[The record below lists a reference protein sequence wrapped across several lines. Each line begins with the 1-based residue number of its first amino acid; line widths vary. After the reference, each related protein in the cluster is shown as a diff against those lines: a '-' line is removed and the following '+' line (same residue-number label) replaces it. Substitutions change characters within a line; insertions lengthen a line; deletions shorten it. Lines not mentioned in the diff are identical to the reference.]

1 MKKIVILLLTL
12 FFSTFSYSGL
22 AQSDLNDS
30 LLPIERTTLQLLPA
44 IDSTLNRLEI
54 YDPALSNLHFGLG
67 FPGSAVRPIYF
78 ILPESCGVNPIFN
91 SYAPLLFSP
100 SNQSNFNFKK
110 PVTQIQYVIFPSIRT
125 EQYLDLFHSRNIG
138 KNLNLG
144 IKLRKIKSNGYY
156 LKQGSNIS
164 NVTAYISSKTKTGR
178 YLAYSSLAYNN
189 IVSIENGGV
198 QNDSLDY
205 SSRSIALQSLP
216 VYLEDAKNR
225 MSLWGGKIAQT
236 YNFGPIRNIS
246 TDTLIQKNRVIATSH
261 LYLELN
267 YSKQSLNYVDQFPLS
282 GFYENVF
289 KDSSQTN
296 DKFSQ
301 EKFES
306 DFSFAL
312 AEILK
317 NGNTRKFIPKVGIR
331 NETIAFET
339 SEFVR
344 TFTNTSAYLY
354 LKSNSKDVLRYAFQA
369 SYFIDGYNSKNYKVQ
384 ALIGRIIL
392 DSTKFVSKLD
402 LIGSIINSNPDYV
415 YQHYYSNHFKWE
427 NNFHESQTINLNLRF
442 ESKKLLN
449 LTVSLTK
456 MINYV
461 YLDTSIAPVQLSK
474 DIDLISGRLNK
485 LFHLGNFHLD
495 AILVYQRV
503 MKGKDV
509 LGLPELFTRNSI
521 YWGKLVFKKAMDLQI
536 GFDVLYTT
544 KYYGLSYQPSLNAF
558 YFQSSK
564 KIGAYPAI
572 DFFVNFKLRQAR
584 VFFKVDHLNYG
595 LNSGKYEFVPGYLI
609 PGRTFR
615 FGLSWLFIN

>member
-1 MKKIVILLLTL
+1 VKKIVILLHTL
-12 FFSTFSYSGL
+12 FFSTFSYSGF
-22 AQSDLNDS
+22 AQSALHDS
-30 LLPIERTTLQLLPA
+30 LLPIESTSLQVLPTL
-44 IDSTLNRLEI
+44 DTTLNRLEI
-54 YDPALSNLHFGLG
+54 YDPAASNLHFGLG
-67 FPGSAVRPIYF
+67 FPGAAVRPIYF
-78 ILPESCGVNPIFN
+78 VIPENIDVNPIFN

-125 EQYLDLFHSRNIG
+125 EQYLDLFHSRNIRE
-138 KNLNLG
+138 NLNLG

-164 NVTAYISSKTKTGR
+164 NITSYISSNTKTGR
-178 YLAYSSLAYNN
+178 YQVYSSLAYNS

-198 QNDSLDY
+198 QNDSLNY

-225 MSLWGGKIAQT
+225 MSLWGGKITQT

-246 TDTLIQKNRVIATSH
+246 TDTLIQKNKVIPISR
-261 LYLELN
+261 LCLELN
-267 YSKQSLNYVDQFPLS
+267 YSKQTLNYLDQFPLS
-282 GFYENVF
+282 GYYENVF
-289 KDSSQTN
+289 KDSAQTN

-301 EKFES
+301 EIVES

-312 AEILK
+312 AEYLK
-317 NGNTRKFIPKVGIR
+317 NGSTRKFIPKFGIR
-331 NETIAFET
+331 NEIIAFET
-339 SEFVR
+339 AEFVKSL
-344 TFTNTSAYLY
+344 TNTSAYLY
-354 LKSNSKDVLRYAFQA
+354 MKSTPNQILRYAVQA
-369 SYFIDGYNSKNYKVQ
+369 SYFIDGYNSTNYKAH
-384 ALIGRIIL
+384 ALIGKIIF

-402 LIGSIINSNPDYV
+402 LIGSVTNSNPDYV

-427 NNFHESQTINLNLRF
+427 NKFQEGQTLNLSIRF
-442 ESKKLLN
+442 ESKKLVN
-449 LTVSLTK
+449 LSVSLSK

-461 YLDTSIAPVQLSK
+461 YLDSNIVPVQLTN
-474 DIDLISGRLNK
+474 DINLLSGRFNR

-495 AILVYQRV
+495 AILIYQRV

-521 YWGKLVFKKAMDLQI
+521 YWGKQVFKRAMDLQI

-558 YFQSSK
+558 NFQTSK
-564 KIGAYPAI
+564 KMGDYPAV
-572 DFFVNFKLRQAR
+572 DFFINFKIRQAR

-595 LNSGKYEFVPGYLI
+595 LISGKYEYVPGYLI